1 MYDDPRQSYGRS
13 FLRGGGLSG
22 AVRMLLAWNVIMF
35 LLQWLLNDR
44 LRVVVETG
52 GMPVVMGAM
61 NRWLGLSPDLAW
73 NGAIWQLVT
82 YMFLH
87 GGLWHLAINMFILW
101 MFGSEIENLMG
112 TARFVRF
119 YFFSGIGAGLTT
131 LLVNCPFW
139 GSAPSHI
146 PTVGASG
153 AIFGI
158 LLAYGMSF
166 PNRKIF
172 LYFLIP
178 IPAKYFVVLLGLLD
192 LFASFSGAP
201 TGIAHFAH
209 LGGLLFGWI
218 YIMLY
223 GIPGVRMGHLERRR
237 RRRRAETFRVIDFN
251 DRDR

>member
-13 FLRGGGLSG
+13 FLSGGSLSG

-35 LLQWLLNDR
+35 LMQWLLNDR
-44 LRVVVETG
+44 VRAFVEIG
-52 GMPVVMGAM
+52 GIPVGIGAV

-73 NGAIWQLVT
+73 NGAVWQLVT

-101 MFGSEIENLMG
+101 MFGSEIEYLMG
-112 TARFVRF
+112 TRRFIRF
-119 YFFSGIGAGLTT
+119 YFFAGIGAGMTT
-131 LLVNCPFW
+131 LLVNFPLM
-139 GSAPSHI
+139 GAPPSSV

-166 PNRKIF
+166 PNRRIF

-192 LFASFSGAP
+192 LLASFSGAH
-201 TGIAHFAH
+201 TGVAHFAH

-223 GIPGVRMGHLERRR
+223 GIPGVRVGYLERRR
-237 RRRRAETFRVIDFN
+237 RRRRAEAFRVIDFN